1 MTSGDSRISI
11 LGMKRLRCVECGI
24 DVSAKWSWLWHGK
37 EVVLP
42 PGADG
47 RPRSKLLWLCPDCAA
62 DIGSSEDCDAF
73 FERLLAAEVD
83 E

>member
-1 MTSGDSRISI
+1 
-11 LGMKRLRCVECGI
+11 MKRLRCVECGI
-24 DVSAKWSWLWHGK
+24 DASAKWSWLWHGK

-47 RPRSKLLWLCPDCAA
+47 KPRSKLLWLCPDCAA
-62 DIGSSEDCDAF
+62 DIGSTEDCEAF
-73 FERLLAAEVD
+73 LERFVAGEVD